1 VNVIRESA
9 QRAERDES
17 QVPRAYTSCMA
28 HVSADIVQRA
38 RLGEP
43 GAIDEF
49 VRGCWA
55 HVWRA
60 AYAVTGDA
68 QLAEDAAQEAFVRA
82 LRSLDSLKPVP
93 VGPWLRRIAI
103 NCAVDQLRRRRGEW
117 VGSELTTDSSYLDEP
132 SVGDADLA
140 AAVLGLSLERRVVVV
155 LHYWFDYTHQEIST
169 VLEVPAGT
177 VASRLSRALDDLYLR
192 IAEVPSGTKP

>member
-1 VNVIRESA
+1 
-9 QRAERDES
+9 
-17 QVPRAYTSCMA
+17 MA

-49 VRGCWA
+49 VRECWA

-60 AYAVTGDA
+60 AYAVTADA

-117 VGSELTTDSSYLDEP
+117 VGSELTDSSYLDEP

-155 LHYWFDYTHQEIST
+155 LHYWFDYTHLEIST

-177 VASRLSRALDDLYLR
+177 VASRLSRALDDLHLR
-192 IAEVPSGTKP
+192 MTEVPSGTRP

>member
-1 VNVIRESA
+1 MPNRHHRPGTSGADALLVRRVRAGDDRAFEEVVRRHRPALERYASRLLAGRALDPEDVVQES
-9 QRAERDES
+9 
-17 QVPRAYTSCMA
+17 
-28 HVSADIVQRA
+28 
-38 RLGEP
+38 
-43 GAIDEF
+43 
-49 VRGCWA
+49 
-55 HVWRA
+55 
-60 AYAVTGDA
+60 
-68 QLAEDAAQEAFVRA
+68 FVRA

-117 VGSELTTDSSYLDEP
+117 VGSELATDSSYLDEP
-132 SVGDADLA
+132 RVGDADLA

-192 IAEVPSGTKP
+192 ITEVPSGTRP